1 MHVLA
6 YLKAKCSI
14 PCQIMTLMEQFAFEF
29 QLWFDKVILNV
40 ITSSHLLG
48 HHRARCGCAGH
59 WNHYCC
65 FLSECQNS
73 GPGHIKAS
81 VLGPGS
87 GVLVCSARTQ
97 STIKPNTKRLVQSP
111 LLLKTSRLSP
121 ACRVRKI
128 FMILVSLM
136 SCKPEKEPNKNLGHQ
151 HR

>member
-40 ITSSHLLG
+40 ITSGHLLG
-48 HHRARCGCAGH
+48 HHRALCGCAGH
-59 WNHYCC
+59 WCHYCC

-81 VLGPGS
+81 VLGPGL
-87 GVLVCSARTQ
+87 GVQCSH
-97 STIKPNTKRLVQSP
+97 SVDDKTKHKEACPESIAPQD
-111 LLLKTSRLSP
+111 LKTVSSLP
-121 ACRVRKI
+121 CQENIHDPRVSDE
-128 FMILVSLM
+128 L
-136 SCKPEKEPNKNLGHQ
+136 
-151 HR
+151 